1 MSRYTEDTMY
11 EIHTEITQSGLRDKF
26 DKQLKKMSKQS
37 KHKWKSVCEKW
48 EYALKRVK
56 EDNGKL
62 NKSS

>member
-1 MSRYTEDTMY
+1 MSRNTEDTLY
-11 EIHTEITQSGLRDKF
+11 EIHTEVTQSGLRDKF

-56 EDNGKL
+56 EDNGKF